1 MNVYHKS
8 AVPKTPIKIVYSTLV
23 DWRKRRNAMR
33 KENKTYLRMKYISRL
48 LQKTYCTNNDSYNLT
63 FTDG

>member
-8 AVPKTPIKIVYSTLV
+8 AVPKTSIKVVYSTLV

-33 KENKTYLRMKYISRL
+33 KEKQNVSSDEIYKQAPAKN
-48 LQKTYCTNNDSYNLT
+48 YCTNNDSYNLT